1 MLRIFCRMLIEYV
14 EDDHDTAG
22 RWKGYVYAGSMLV
35 AAIIQSIF
43 LHQYFH
49 TMFTIGMRLRSAI
62 IGLVYE
68 KVSREKKFSFSFQA
82 ALDSQDSSRYYKDLI
97 TVSLYTF
104 YFQVCWGHNS
114 CSKGLQD
121 YRIPQYFGLVCFSL
135 ITFERARSCMRARGF
150 VRVIHH

>member
-49 TMFTIGMRLRSAI
+49 TMFTLGMRLRSAV

-68 KVSREKKFSFSFQA
+68 KVSREKKF
-82 ALDSQDSSRYYKDLI
+82 
-97 TVSLYTF
+97 
-104 YFQVCWGHNS
+104 
-114 CSKGLQD
+114 
-121 YRIPQYFGLVCFSL
+121 
-135 ITFERARSCMRARGF
+135 
-150 VRVIHH
+150 